1 MEFMEHV
8 VLTTSFHQEGK
19 TWVAFCKELGT
30 STYGKSLNEA
40 QERIAEAIEL
50 HLNTLE
56 EVGEIERF
64 FAKNKIEI
72 KKTRV
77 QKAVNISV
85 PTDTESFVRP
95 YIYNMK
101 HLQLA

>member
-1 MEFMEHV
+1 MEHV
-8 VLTTSFHQEGK
+8 VLTTSFHREGK
-19 TWVAFCKELGT
+19 NWVALCDELGT

-56 EVGEIERF
+56 EVGEIESF

-77 QKAVNISV
+77 RKTVSLTVQTNQQE
-85 PTDTESFVRP
+85 TFVQP

-101 HLQLA
+101 NLQPAY